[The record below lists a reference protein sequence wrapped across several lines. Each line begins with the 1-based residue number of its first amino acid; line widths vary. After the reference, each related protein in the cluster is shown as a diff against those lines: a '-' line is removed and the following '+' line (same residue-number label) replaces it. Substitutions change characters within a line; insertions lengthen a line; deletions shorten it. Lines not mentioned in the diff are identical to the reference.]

1 MPLPIAVS
9 ETAKSTLQN
18 QVFEQIRLMIV
29 KGQLKAGD
37 PLPGTREL
45 SMQMGISRNTALLAY
60 ERLISEGY
68 IYTKPQVGTFVSEM
82 LYEKVVSASANG
94 DVETPAANGTVSDPP
109 PPRDRV
115 NFCKLTLCEI
125 RIRIA
130 SRPISGSAGRI
141 QRPFP

>member
-1 MPLPIAVS
+1 MW
-9 ETAKSTLQN
+9 
-18 QVFEQIRLMIV
+18 IV

-94 DVETPAANGTVSDPP
+94 RRRNARGKWYGFRPASPARS
-109 PPRDRV
+109 RQFR
-115 NFCKLTLCEI
+115 KLTLCEI